1 MALTVIKTLALTGVR
16 KMIATRMRESLAR
29 TAPVTLHRSVA
40 LEGVVRLRQGL
51 QDPPSFTAYIAKALG
66 LALKANP
73 VFNSHLVG
81 DEIRIFAEVNL
92 GVAVALPD
100 GLIVPV
106 VRNVPGLSVGE
117 VHQAIRDLAERA
129 RSKRL
134 TVADLE
140 DATCSLTNLGM
151 YGVDGFTP
159 ILNPP
164 QTCILG
170 VGRVRRAEGP
180 SEAVLSLTFDHQVVD
195 GAQAAQFLGEVAALL
210 ETPEGL

>member
-1 MALTVIKTLALTGVR
+1 MALTVMKTLTLTGVR
-16 KMIATRMRESLAR
+16 KIIAARMRESLAQ
-29 TAPVTLHRSVA
+29 TAPVTLHRSVGIEA
-40 LEGVVRLRQGL
+40 VVRLRQDL
-51 QDPPSFTAYIAKALG
+51 QDPPSFTAYIAKALA

-73 VFNSHLVG
+73 LFNSHLVEN
-81 DEIRIFAEVNL
+81 EIRMFAEVNL

-106 VRNVPGLSVGE
+106 VRNVPVLSVGE
-117 VHQAIRDLAERA
+117 VHQAIGDLAQRA
-129 RSKRL
+129 RNKEL

-170 VGRVRRAEGP
+170 VGRVRKVEGR

-195 GAQAAQFLGEVAALL
+195 GAQAAQFLGEIEDLL
-210 ETPEGL
+210 QTPERL